1 MTLRADTNADGV
13 HIVDPQST
21 EGKIHL
27 PFNNIMEFCMIS
39 KMNSKQRN
47 ASVRRI
53 ASNRMRDMKQG
64 RKTQTLKQN
73 VVDTIFKCL
82 LQRKSTVHQE
92 NRTTA
97 GKRRGREIMWRI

>member
-53 ASNRMRDMKQG
+53 ASNRMQDIKQG

-73 VVDTIFKCL
+73 TIVKCL

-97 GKRRGREIMWRI
+97 GKRKDREIMWRI